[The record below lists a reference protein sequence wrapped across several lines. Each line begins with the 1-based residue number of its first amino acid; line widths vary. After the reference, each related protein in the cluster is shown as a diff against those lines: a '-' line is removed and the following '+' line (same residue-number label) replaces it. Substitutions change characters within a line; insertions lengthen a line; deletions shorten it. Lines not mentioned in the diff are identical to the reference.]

1 MYATKDYCITYLRG
15 SSGSPHLA
23 AYVHARKHEVAFEDL
38 FKDND
43 STIGTYCD
51 ADLAGDED
59 TRKSMSG
66 LAIAMHGGVVSWMS

>member
-1 MYATKDYCITYLRG
+1 
-15 SSGSPHLA
+15 
-23 AYVHARKHEVAFEDL
+23 VHARKHEVAFEDL

-66 LAIAMHGGVVSWMS
+66 LAIAMHGGVISWMS